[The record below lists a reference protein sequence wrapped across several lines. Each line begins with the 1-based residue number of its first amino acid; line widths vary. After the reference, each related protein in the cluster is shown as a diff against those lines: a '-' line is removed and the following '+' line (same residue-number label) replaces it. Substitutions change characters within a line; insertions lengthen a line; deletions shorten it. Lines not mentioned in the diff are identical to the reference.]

1 MGNPR
6 TPYLNKALS
15 SLLNMDRSGATR
27 ESIDVELSKINH
39 TLSEDDIALLRR
51 VDEFLAKP
59 PEERLGRTPVDIKK
73 LVEQKEA
80 DDRESAYEL
89 FRYEFMSF
97 AFDIMKAKDEGEREK
112 VFEATV
118 SRIQTG
124 LFLEKDH
131 VERIKYSWYE
141 LMSAFQC
148 HVGKTLAGYQNKG
161 TKDDLCIYMQRL
173 QAKLDPRGKPFFL
186 CSPQPYEEMMRGAPL
201 QDDEKIAV

>member
-1 MGNPR
+1 
-6 TPYLNKALS
+6 
-15 SLLNMDRSGATR
+15 MDRSGATR

-39 TLSEDDIALLRR
+39 TLSEDDIKLLRR

-89 FRYEFMSF
+89 FRHEFMSF
-97 AFDIMKAKDEGEREK
+97 AFDIMKAKDKGEREK

-118 SRIQTG
+118 SRIQNG
-124 LFLEKDH
+124 LFLEKEH

-148 HVGKTLAGYQNKG
+148 HIGKTLADYQNKG
-161 TKDDLCIYMQRL
+161 TKEDDLCTYMQRL
-173 QAKLDPRGKPFFL
+173 QAELDPRGKPFFL
-186 CSPQPYEEMMRGAPL
+186 CSPQPYEEMMRGAPRFRKRG
-201 QDDEKIAV
+201 QDMKK